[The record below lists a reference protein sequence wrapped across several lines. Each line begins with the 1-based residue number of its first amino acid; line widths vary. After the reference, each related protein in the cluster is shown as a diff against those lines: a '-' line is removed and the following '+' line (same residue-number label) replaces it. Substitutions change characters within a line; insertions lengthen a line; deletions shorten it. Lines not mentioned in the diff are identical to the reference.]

1 MTTTGGGRVAT
12 KIEQRQGNADQGL
25 ADTRVRAA
33 MPGPPKAR
41 RRWGLFAAMVLVVCL
56 GVLGNVWLHA
66 ATTSATQV
74 VAARSTISR
83 GVLITA
89 EDLMSVRVEVDPIV
103 HTVPA
108 GDLATLVG
116 KRAALDVAAGSL
128 LTPEATSD
136 VNVPADGYSLVGV
149 GVAQAMMPG
158 TQLLAGDEIR
168 LVAATADPVGAA
180 AATSADPVS
189 VAAVVVGTQAG
200 TDPTVAGSQTIITV
214 QVPTADAARLAAL
227 ASTGKVAVVL
237 DSRDR

>member
-1 MTTTGGGRVAT
+1 MAT
-12 KIEQRQGNADQGL
+12 EVEQRHDNAGSGL
-25 ADTRVRAA
+25 GEARDRIAA
-33 MPGPPKAR
+33 PGPPKAR

-56 GVLGNVWLHA
+56 GALGNVWLHA

-74 VAARSTISR
+74 VAARSTIQR
-83 GVLITA
+83 GALITA
-89 EDLMSVRVEVDPIV
+89 EDLMSVRVEVDPTV

-108 GDLATLVG
+108 ADLGSMVG

-128 LTPEATSD
+128 LTPESVVE

-168 LVAATADPVGAA
+168 LVAATADPAVAA

-189 VAAVVVGTQAG
+189 IAAVVVSTRAG

-214 QVPTADAARLAAL
+214 QVPTTDAARLAAL

>member
-1 MTTTGGGRVAT
+1 MSA
-12 KIEQRQGNADQGL
+12 
-25 ADTRVRAA
+25 
-33 MPGPPKAR
+33 PPKAR

-74 VAARSTISR
+74 VAARSTIPR
-83 GVLITA
+83 GALITA
-89 EDLMSVRVEVDPIV
+89 DDLMSVRVEVDPTV

-108 GDLATLVG
+108 ADLASLIG

-128 LTPEATSD
+128 LTPEATSE
-136 VNVPADGYSLVGV
+136 VNIPADGYSLVGV
-149 GVAQAMMPG
+149 GVAQALMPG
-158 TQLLAGDEIR
+158 TQLLAGDKIR
-168 LVAATADPVGAA
+168 LVAATADPVAA
-180 AATSADPVS
+180 AAANSADPVS
-189 VAAVVVGTQAG
+189 IAAVVVGAQAG

-214 QVPTADAARLAAL
+214 QVPTADAARLAAI